1 MRGSVNLYVSNTTAV
16 RESLNL
22 LVSDSELEGS
32 LNLLVSGNTGLR
44 GSINMFVSDNIAVS

>member
-1 MRGSVNLYVSNTTAV
+1 MYVSNTTAV
-16 RESLNL
+16 RGSLNL